1 MMTNTLHQIEKNN
14 KETEVIKKDQM
25 EILELKIQ

>member
-14 KETEVIKKDQM
+14 KEIEVIKKDQM

>member
-1 MMTNTLHQIEKNN
+1 MTNTLHQIEKNN
-14 KETEVIKKDQM
+14 KEIEVIKKDQM